1 MELKRIVMQVV
12 VGLTTVGTLAVVA
25 GQEKPI
31 VQAPRPGV
39 PEIVQMEGPFVRIAY
54 NNEGF
59 VTLGYRIVNESVG
72 EEWVMLDIG
81 ATVRQGQPNYKMTR
95 EALSLETPD
104 GKTIPLASNSDFLKV
119 DLRAMQNRANVMR
132 DSINYF
138 PPGATQACRIGFF
151 ADLESRAR
159 AFDEVELHWQRAC
172 LGRIYFQVPG
182 GIKLGQ
188 HWLNVKFPNSLVRV
202 PFRILTEEEEK
213 LLQKNYRDIR
223 EQMQEAFTPKKQ

>member
-12 VGLTTVGTLAVVA
+12 VGVATVGALAVVA
-25 GQEKPI
+25 AQEKPT

-81 ATVRQGQPNYKMTR
+81 ATVRQGQPNYKLTR
-95 EALSLETPD
+95 EALSLDTPD
-104 GKTIPLASNSDFLKV
+104 GRTIPLASNTDFLKV

-188 HWLNVKFPNSLVRV
+188 HWLNVKFANSLVRV

-223 EQMQEAFTPKKQ
+223 QQMQEAFTPKKP

>member
-12 VGLTTVGTLAVVA
+12 IGLTTVGALAAVA
-25 GQEKPI
+25 AQDKPI
-31 VQAPRPGV
+31 VQAPQPGV

-95 EALSLETPD
+95 EALSLDTPD
-104 GKTIPLASNSDFLKV
+104 GRTIPLATNSEFLKV

-151 ADLESRAR
+151 ADIESRAR

-188 HWLNVKFPNSLVRV
+188 HWLNVKFQNSLVRV
-202 PFRILTEEEEK
+202 PFRVLTEEEEK
-213 LLQKNYRDIR
+213 LLQRNYRDIR
-223 EQMQEAFTPKKQ
+223 EQMQEAFSPKKP